1 VSLDIEAIKRRH
13 LSAKRIEGRTFY
25 TGHVEIDLAA
35 CVDEIEHLREELH
48 AARLDVERAAAAENA
63 NAQDAQRVREEITAH
78 LRLKAG
84 CYAPSLWYAALTEA
98 AVEIEQGKVGRG
110 PA

>member
-1 VSLDIEAIKRRH
+1 MSLDLDAIKRRH
-13 LSAKRIEGRTFY
+13 LDVKRVEGRTFY
-25 TGHVEIDLAA
+25 LGHVEVDLAA

-48 AARLDVERAAAAENA
+48 AARAEIA
-63 NAQDAQRVREEITAH
+63 AH
-78 LRLKAG
+78 LRRKAG

-98 AVEIEQGKVGRG
+98 AAEIEQGKVGRG